1 MDDEA
6 ARRLCAAVLLR
17 AVEDVR
23 GVRLNAPT
31 QSPGKLA
38 GDAWEFLQSPQAAEL
53 GDLLGIDA
61 AALASR
67 TVSAP
72 ASAFLRCGRKPQK
85 AAQAAARSS
94 PTAPAPNAAPSASV
108 RP

>member
-1 MDDEA
+1 MDDVA
-6 ARRLCAAVLLR
+6 WRRLCAAVLLR

-31 QSPGKLA
+31 QSPDKLA
-38 GDAWEFLQSPQAAEL
+38 ADAWEFLRSDTADEL
-53 GDLLGIDA
+53 AGALGIDGP
-61 AALASR
+61 ALASR
-67 TVSAP
+67 TVTAP

-85 AAQAAARSS
+85 AAASAARSS